1 VSSRPTFSKFCE
13 GTNRLKETA
22 SSGFF
27 RFSST
32 SHKQFPAVRR
42 TASILMKATQ
52 LEMNFPVA
60 LGTVGKKQVAIEP
73 PTFSSQF
80 DWKRLEVALAELYPL
95 GPVDRELW
103 LRSGGD
109 LSRLKL
115 NLTGRTAWFSS
126 LMYLRQGGGDSA
138 FLKTLLSEALSDF
151 PNHKSLSELA
161 SSL

>member
-1 VSSRPTFSKFCE
+1 
-13 GTNRLKETA
+13 
-22 SSGFF
+22 
-27 RFSST
+27 
-32 SHKQFPAVRR
+32 
-42 TASILMKATQ
+42 MKATQ
-52 LEMNFPVA
+52 LEINFPVA
-60 LGTVGKKQVAIEP
+60 LGKGGKKQVAIEP
-73 PTFSSQF
+73 PKFSSQF

>member
-1 VSSRPTFSKFCE
+1 
-13 GTNRLKETA
+13 
-22 SSGFF
+22 
-27 RFSST
+27 
-32 SHKQFPAVRR
+32 
-42 TASILMKATQ
+42 MKATQ

-73 PTFSSQF
+73 PKFSSQF

-126 LMYLRQGGGDSA
+126 LMYLRQGGGVLRS
-138 FLKTLLSEALSDF
+138 
-151 PNHKSLSELA
+151 
-161 SSL
+161 